1 MALEQQE
8 LRTDREPYNSHLPV
22 GIGDSTRVQYAAD
35 LEADAARVQAANQ
48 KPPRRFLDVAA
59 AIERAHRAKVNLSA
73 SARRERSMRL
83 PVSDQAQ
90 NRASNDRRNELLTLE
105 DGLIDLQELS
115 VELKMETTA
124 ALLRMVILDV
134 RQ

>member
-1 MALEQQE
+1 
-8 LRTDREPYNSHLPV
+8 
-22 GIGDSTRVQYAAD
+22 
-35 LEADAARVQAANQ
+35 
-48 KPPRRFLDVAA
+48 
-59 AIERAHRAKVNLSA
+59 
-73 SARRERSMRL
+73 MRL